1 MKLTLGDIN
10 KIAQSDIPA
19 LSEIKKVQRAA
30 NRVIRRINS
39 IFPGTIDTELAFIR
53 KRANL
58 KESLTFANA
67 QPDTIVT
74 TTDISSS
81 ISPGFVA
88 YIFGTVNNDG
98 FYYINGVSTTT
109 ITLVGDAKL
118 IAETISS
125 TIAIFDVR
133 AHEILAST
141 TTKLTFADA
150 NPDTITD
157 QDSVIDYENLGTALN
172 DIVIITGTVSND
184 GAYSVASVKGHV
196 ITMQTNDSLSVEGS
210 ITCRIRIIRPSVAY
224 QFDTENNEL
233 TVPSDVKEII
243 KVFENN
249 LELDSRSFE
258 FVNDSN
264 NSTEL
269 VYNIRQ
275 RSKIRFPSG
284 IGDGV
289 DDEIHVKVNKDVSE
303 FLNTASA
310 ASIEI
315 PTSMKETIIS
325 GTLSYL
331 LATPE
336 FKDEDLFALNKDSYD
351 SGLEAISEL
360 EKERSPSAKHER
372 DYDYFPPTT

>member
-1 MKLTLGDIN
+1 MRLTLGDIN
-10 KIAQSDIPA
+10 KIAQVGIPA
-19 LSEIKKVQRAA
+19 LSGIKKVQNSA

-39 IFPGTIDTELAFIR
+39 IFPGTIDTELAFVR

-58 KESLTFANA
+58 KESLTFASA
-67 QPDTIVT
+67 DPDTIVT
-74 TTDISSS
+74 TTDISAV

-88 YIFGTVNNDG
+88 YIFGTANNDG
-98 FYYINGVSTTT
+98 FYYVAGVSTVT
-109 ITLVGDAKL
+109 ITLVGDSKL
-118 IAETISS
+118 IAETVSA

-133 AHEILAST
+133 AQEILPPTNAS
-141 TTKLTFADA
+141 LTHAA
-150 NPDTITD
+150 ASPDTITD
-157 QDSVIDYENLGTALN
+157 SGVNDFENLGVALN
-172 DIVIITGTVSND
+172 DIAILTGSSNND
-184 GAYSVASVKGHV
+184 GAYSIASSKGFE
-196 ITMQTNDSLSVEGS
+196 ITLQTNECLNAVGPEAG
-210 ITCRIRIIRPSVAY
+210 RIRIIRPSVSY
-224 QFDTENNEL
+224 QFDAENNEL

-249 LELDSRSFE
+249 VELDSRSFE

-269 VYNIRQ
+269 VYNIRE

-284 IGDGV
+284 IGDTAA
-289 DDEIHVKVNKDVSE
+289 DELHVKVNKDVSE

-310 ASIEI
+310 AFIEI

-336 FKDEDLFALNKDSYD
+336 FKDQDLFALNKDSYD
-351 SGLEAISEL
+351 SGLALISEL
-360 EKERSPSAKHER
+360 EIERSPAAKHER

>member
-10 KIAQSDIPA
+10 KFAQSDIPS
-19 LSEIKKVQRAA
+19 LSSIKKVETAA

-39 IFPGTIDTELAFIR
+39 IFPGTIDTELGFIR
-53 KRANL
+53 KVANTT
-58 KESLTFANA
+58 ESLVFASAN
-67 QPDTIVT
+67 PDTIVT
-74 TTDISSS
+74 VTDLSAS

-88 YIFGTVNNDG
+88 FVYGTANNDG
-98 FYYINGVSTTT
+98 FYYIASVSTVT
-109 ITLVGDAKL
+109 ITLVGDSKL
-118 IAETISS
+118 IAETVSA

-133 AHEILAST
+133 AKEILPPTNAS
-141 TTKLTFADA
+141 LTHANA

-157 QDSVIDYENLGTALN
+157 SGVNDFENLGVALN
-172 DIVIITGTVSND
+172 DIFILTGSSNND
-184 GAYSVASVKGHV
+184 GAYSIASAAGFK
-196 ITMQTNDSLSVEGS
+196 ITLQTDENLNAVGPEAG
-210 ITCRIRIIRPSVAY
+210 RIRIIRPSVSY

-249 LELDSRSFE
+249 KELDPRSFE
-258 FVNDSN
+258 SVNDSN
-264 NSTEL
+264 NSTKL
-269 VYNIRQ
+269 IYNVRG

-284 IGDGV
+284 VGDSA
-289 DDEIHVKVNKDVSE
+289 DDEIHLEINKDISE

-315 PTSMKETIIS
+315 PASMKETIIA

-336 FKDEDLFALNKDSYD
+336 FKDEDLFALNKDAYD
-351 SGLEAISEL
+351 SGLRAITEL
-360 EKERSPSAKHER
+360 EIVRLPNAKHDR
-372 DYDYFPPTT
+372 DYDYFTPTS

>member
-19 LSEIKKVQRAA
+19 LSEIKKVQRSA

-39 IFPGTIDTELAFIR
+39 IFPGTIDTELAFVR

-58 KESLTFANA
+58 TESLTFASA
-67 QPDTIVT
+67 DPDTIVT

-88 YIFGTVNNDG
+88 YILGTANNDG
-98 FYYINGVSTTT
+98 FYYVASVSTVT
-109 ITLVGDAKL
+109 ITLVGDSKL
-118 IAETISS
+118 IAETVSA
-125 TIAIFDVR
+125 TIAIFDVK
-133 AHEILAST
+133 AQEILPPTNAS
-141 TTKLTFADA
+141 LTHAA
-150 NPDTITD
+150 ASPDTITD
-157 QDSVIDYENLGTALN
+157 SGVNDFENLGVALN
-172 DIVIITGTVSND
+172 DIAILTGSSNND
-184 GAYSVASVKGHV
+184 GAYSIASSKGFE
-196 ITMQTNDSLSVEGS
+196 ITLQANESLNAVGPEAG
-210 ITCRIRIIRPSVAY
+210 RIRIIRPSIAY
-224 QFDTENNEL
+224 QFDAENNEL

-249 LELDSRSFE
+249 VELDPRSFE

-269 VYNIRQ
+269 VYNIRE

-284 IGDGV
+284 IGDTAA
-289 DDEIHVKVNKDVSE
+289 DELHVKVNKDVPE
-303 FLNTASA
+303 FLNAASA
-310 ASIEI
+310 AFIEI
-315 PTSMKETIIS
+315 PTSMKETIIA

-336 FKDEDLFALNKDSYD
+336 FKDQDLFALNKDAYA
-351 SGLEAISEL
+351 SGLSAISEL

-372 DYDYFPPTT
+372 DYDYFPPTS